1 MRAVVVTRPGGP
13 EVLRVQEV
21 PEPSPGPGELLVEV
35 AAAGVNRADLLQ
47 REGRYPP
54 PPGAPAWPGLE
65 ASGVVAAL
73 GPRADGAPGPGAVG
87 PTGDPWQVGDRVAVL
102 LAGGGYADRVTVAGT
117 HALRLPEA
125 LPLVDAAALPEAV
138 ATVWSNLRAARIAPG
153 ETLLV
158 HGGSG
163 GVGSVAVQLGRALGA
178 RVVATAGGPE
188 RCARVA
194 ALGAD
199 VVLDHREGDV
209 TDRVR
214 EATDGRGADVVLDVL
229 GGRALGANVA
239 VLAEGGRLVVIGL
252 QQGRRGELDLAAL
265 MARRGSVIGTTL
277 RDRPAAQKDAILAEV
292 AAHVWPMVAD
302 GRVRPVVHARLP
314 LAEAG
319 EAHRLLASG
328 DVFGKLLLEP

>member
-13 EVLRVQEV
+13 EVLRVEDV
-21 PEPSPGPGELLVEV
+21 PEPSPGPGELLVAV

-47 REGRYPP
+47 REGHYPP

-65 ASGVVAAL
+65 VSGVVVGLGGPVTGTGAA
-73 GPRADGAPGPGAVG
+73 GPLSPAG
-87 PTGDPWQVGDRVAVL
+87 TPWRVGDRVVAL
-102 LAGGGYADRVTVAGT
+102 LAGGGYAERVTVAGT
-117 HALRLPEA
+117 HALRAPDALSLP
-125 LPLVDAAALPEAV
+125 DAAGLPEAV
-138 ATVWSNLRAARIAPG
+138 ATAWSNLRAARLEAG

-178 RVVATAGGPE
+178 RVVATAGGAE

-199 VVLDHREGDV
+199 VVVDHRDGDV

-214 EATDGRGADVVLDVL
+214 EATGGRGVDVVLDVL
-229 GGRALGANVA
+229 GGDALGANVR

-252 QQGRRGELDLAAL
+252 QRGRRGELDLAAL
-265 MARRGSVIGTTL
+265 MARRGSVLGTTL

-328 DVFGKLLLEP
+328 EVFGKLLLEP